1 MSRAGPC
8 PSGLD
13 GALRAPA
20 SLVAVNGWGRERALV
35 LAFLAVVALSVA
47 LGRPPADDLAD
58 AGPGGAVYAA
68 DAAIGAEH
76 VARRPADEVAR
87 RWPDGRAGRAA
98 VAWVFAVLVA
108 VSVATAGW
116 RWVRARGGGALPVPE
131 PGLRVLA
138 ARAPPAFLQ
147 AL

>member
-1 MSRAGPC
+1 MAV
-8 PSGLD
+8 
-13 GALRAPA
+13 RAPA
-20 SLVAVNGWGRERALV
+20 SLAAVTGWGRGRALA
-35 LAFLAVVALSVA
+35 LAFLAVVALAVA
-47 LGRPPADDLAD
+47 LGRPPTDHADA

-68 DAAIGAEH
+68 DAAIGTEH

-87 RWPDGRAGRAA
+87 RWPDGRAA

-116 RWVRARGGGALPVPE
+116 RWVRARGAGVLPVSE
-131 PGLRVLA
+131 QGLRILA
-138 ARAPPAFLQ
+138 ARAPPASLQ